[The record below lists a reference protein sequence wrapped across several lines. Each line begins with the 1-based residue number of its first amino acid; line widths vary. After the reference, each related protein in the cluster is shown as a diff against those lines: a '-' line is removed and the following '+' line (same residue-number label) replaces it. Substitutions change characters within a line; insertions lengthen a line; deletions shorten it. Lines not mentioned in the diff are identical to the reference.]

1 MSALRVGIAVVAA
14 ALLLPACTNNAPEP
28 DPTPAPRPTAT
39 ASSTEP
45 ASPTP
50 TPPPPTFDVA
60 RVRADIRHLAREVGP
75 RHGTSD
81 AHREAAEWVEQR
93 FTELGYTV
101 ANQQVD
107 VPAGTSWGIRV
118 PAGTAPNVIASP
130 PGFDDAVPHRIVGAH
145 LDTVPQA
152 PGAED
157 NASGVAVMLEVARV
171 YAGSER
177 PVRFIAFTSEEPR
190 GPGDNLH
197 HFGSRAYVKRLD
209 GQERDA
215 MRAMVSLDR
224 VGVRGPAVPLC
235 TGGLGTLR
243 VRGQLAAAARDAH
256 VPTSLCNDNR
266 ASDHRSFERENLR
279 AARIGSIPFAA
290 YHSARDLPRVVDDR
304 QLERVGAI
312 MTTWLRPDS

>member
-1 MSALRVGIAVVAA
+1 MSTLRLGIAVTAA
-14 ALLLPACTNNAPEP
+14 ALVTACTSDQPEA

-39 ASSTEP
+39 ASSTDP

-50 TPPPPTFDVA
+50 APPTFEVA
-60 RVRADIRHLAREVGP
+60 RVRADIKYLARDIGP

-81 AHREAAEWVEQR
+81 AFRDAADWVERR

-101 ANQQVD
+101 TRQRVD
-107 VPAGTSWGIRV
+107 VPAGTSWGIPV
-118 PAGTAPNVIASP
+118 PAGRTPNVIASP
-130 PGFDDAVPHRIVGAH
+130 PGFDDAASHRIVGAH

-157 NASGVAVMLEVARV
+157 NASGVAVMLELARLH
-171 YAGSER
+171 AGSER

-197 HFGSRAYVKRLD
+197 HFGSRAYVNRLD
-209 GQERDA
+209 APQRDA

-224 VGVRGPAVPLC
+224 VGVRSKAVPLC
-235 TGGLGTLR
+235 TGGLGTLE
-243 VRGQLAAAARDAH
+243 VRRQLGAAGRDAK
-256 VPTSLCNDNR
+256 VPISRCANNR
-266 ASDHRSFERENLR
+266 ASDHWSFERNDLPS
-279 AARIGSIPFAA
+279 ARIGSIPYAA
-290 YHSARDLPRVVDDR
+290 YHSAGDLPSVVDDR

-312 MTTWLRPDS
+312 MAAWLEPDG

>member
-1 MSALRVGIAVVAA
+1 MSALRVGIAVTAA
-14 ALLLPACTNNAPEP
+14 ALLTACSSDMPEP

-45 ASPTP
+45 PSPSP
-50 TPPPPTFDVA
+50 APPAFDVG
-60 RVRADIRHLAREVGP
+60 RVRADIRYLAREIGP

-81 AHREAAEWVEQR
+81 AYRKAADWMEQR

-101 ANQQVD
+101 RRQRVG

-118 PAGTAPNVIASP
+118 PAGRTPNVIASP
-130 PGFDDAVPHRIVGAH
+130 PDFDDTASHRIVGAH

-157 NASGVAVMLEVARV
+157 NASGVAVMLELARV
-171 YAGSER
+171 YADKER

-190 GPGDNLH
+190 GPGDNQH
-197 HFGSRAYVKRLD
+197 HFGSRAYVNRLD
-209 GQERDA
+209 APQRDA

-224 VGVRGPAVPLC
+224 VGVRGRAVPLC

-243 VRGQLAAAARDAH
+243 VRGQLAAAGRDADA
-256 VPTSLCNDNR
+256 PTSLCKNNR
-266 ASDHRSFERENLR
+266 ASDHWSFERNDLPS
-279 AARIGSIPFAA
+279 ARVGSIPYAA

-304 QLERVGAI
+304 QLDRVGAI
-312 MTTWLRPDS
+312 MTAWLRPDS

>member
-1 MSALRVGIAVVAA
+1 MSALRLGIAVTAT
-14 ALLLPACTNNAPEP
+14 ALLTACTSDTPEP

-45 ASPTP
+45 APS
-50 TPPPPTFDVA
+50 PPPTTFELA
-60 RVRADIRHLAREVGP
+60 RVQADIRHLAREVGP

-81 AHREAAEWVEQR
+81 AYREAADWVEQR

-101 ANQQVD
+101 NRQKVD
-107 VPAGTSWGIRV
+107 VPAGTSWGIPV
-118 PAGTAPNVIASP
+118 PAGRTPNVIASP
-130 PGFDDAVPHRIVGAH
+130 PGFDDAASHRIVGAH

-157 NASGVAVMLEVARV
+157 NASGVAVMLELARV

-197 HFGSRAYVKRLD
+197 HFGSRAYVNRLD
-209 GQERDA
+209 APERDA

-224 VGVRGPAVPLC
+224 VGVRGRAVPLC
-235 TGGLGTLR
+235 TGGIGTLR
-243 VRGQLAAAARDAH
+243 VRGQLAAAGRDAD
-256 VPTSLCNDNR
+256 VPTSLCNNNR
-266 ASDHRSFERENLR
+266 ASDHWSFERNELPS
-279 AARIGSIPFAA
+279 ARVGSIPYAA

-312 MTTWLRPDS
+312 MTAWLGPGG